1 MADVRVGNDYKLKRP
16 TFLLNGV
23 FVLQGTSVRV
33 MEITDGPDKVI
44 VQFLDR
50 EGFPH
55 TLKGIGAEE
64 LE

>member
-1 MADVRVGNDYKLKRP
+1 MAEIQTGRDYKLKRP
-16 TFLLNGV
+16 TFLHNGV
-23 FVLQGTSVRV
+23 FVLQNTPIQM
-33 MEITDGPDKVI
+33 MEITNKPDKVI

-55 TLKGIGAEE
+55 TLKGIGTEE

>member
-1 MADVRVGNDYKLKRP
+1 MPEVRIGEDYKLKRR

-33 MEITDGPDKVI
+33 MEITDGPDKII

-55 TLKGIGAEE
+55 TLKGISAEE